1 MSVCVYVYFKVSKVE
16 KSMILIRQTSL
27 QLPSVEDVSK
37 IASRTVKKQFEFA
50 RQRELE
56 VRDNSRRTRS
66 AAGHKRSSRI
76 SNNTRISSFQRT
88 SFREQQA
95 QQGLRMGRSNSRK
108 RRHEENPSE
117 QKQQQP
123 PQQKPPKSLK
133 STGLSGVFSDLK
145 PEKKQTTRIPVQ
157 PAPNDDCPN
166 TWKGLVGNY
175 QSHQFMKRLSS
186 LKSLNGNVWV
196 VWGATGAGKSS
207 AVYLACKSKMW
218 MHTLRAIGEPYLDR
232 LDKFVRASRRHFKRE
247 VVVIDPLEEII
258 RGPSCVKRLCGIMRM
273 AQERSTGLGFFIVC
287 DDIYHKSLWPLRNN
301 REMKQLTTK
310 VLRFWPLRPDNIKKI
325 LIRHGVSTKARLEEG
340 ITISDGDGRR
350 AVKFAKN
357 GSHAGDRTI
366 NRFQACEAL
375 AEGRVRDVYRVD
387 APAPFL
393 RFVTLNAPN
402 MVGGDMDLCA
412 RAWQTSRLTG
422 TAWGGTESTWICS
435 CT

>member
-1 MSVCVYVYFKVSKVE
+1 
-16 KSMILIRQTSL
+16 
-27 QLPSVEDVSK
+27 
-37 IASRTVKKQFEFA
+37 
-50 RQRELE
+50 
-56 VRDNSRRTRS
+56 
-66 AAGHKRSSRI
+66 
-76 SNNTRISSFQRT
+76 
-88 SFREQQA
+88 
-95 QQGLRMGRSNSRK
+95 MGRSNSRK

-412 RAWQTSRLTG
+412 RMADVASDGDCMGRNGVHMDMLVHVRGLQKIPRGKTLHRDGDDPQRRAHVKRMSRMFG
-422 TAWGGTESTWICS
+422 CS
-435 CT
+435 PLDLPDRIRQVQNEVHSDPFKVRAMRGLSEAFQKWDVPASLAHDIATRPRFSEPSCVGE